1 MLQSMGSKRVGHD
14 WMTEQQQT
22 CSNYSTTTGSQVG
35 KMVRLS
41 GTQEKERE
49 GKKSNLICKSSLCPG
64 LLRSVELDCTQAG
77 GESS

>member
-22 CSNYSTTTGSQVG
+22 CSNYCTTTGPQVG

-41 GTQEKERE
+41 GTQKERE

-64 LLRSVELDCTQAG
+64 LLRSVELDCTQAA